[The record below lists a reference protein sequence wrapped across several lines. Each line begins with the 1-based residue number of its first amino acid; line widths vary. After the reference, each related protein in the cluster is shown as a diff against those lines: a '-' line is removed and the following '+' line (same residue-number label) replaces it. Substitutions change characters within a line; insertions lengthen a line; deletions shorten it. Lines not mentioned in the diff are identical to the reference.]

1 MAVERLLAG
10 LTSVEVTAS
19 SRSIREPAGR
29 PAAAMDG
36 ELGTGWVAARDDDSP
51 TLTIVATACREHRP
65 APAAARR
72 VPRRLGTA
80 RGAGFARRRTPAGPD
95 VDDEG
100 FLRWPKQTV
109 SRVSL
114 RFGQT
119 QPLHSTD
126 STSGF
131 IEELPVGV
139 SEVLVP
145 GVDPRG
151 SLRLTSPTGAACGF
165 GPELRVGDRE
175 YSTSVSGTVEE
186 VLRGM
191 PLDWRLCADD
201 DVTLGAG
208 EVSLDAEQ
216 SAEFEP
222 TALTVAR
229 SGCRPVRHP
238 LHRRRKQ
245 IGIRVTRTSWPAADV
260 PASSAPAL
268 LVVPQ
273 NYNVGWVARDTDG
286 SAMTPVRVNGWQQGW
301 VVPAGAARTVGRH
314 SVPIARTARSW
325 PAARWCVAAALP
337 RTLWPSRREGD
348 GVLPARA
355 RTGGRGMRWRW
366 SFSPGCPG
374 RWAPCAGGTARWWR
388 TSCAPSRARQQRP
401 SWRWWWPECSWLRR
415 RRGRQGG
422 RPWTTHSFSGSSWWP
437 WRCASSHR
445 SGRAGRRAVVARLA
459 APSPPHDRTFHAVVA
474 EGCDATVRRIV
485 GTSSRRKPPV
495 KIVYPRNCSMTPR
508 TIRW

>member
-1 MAVERLLAG
+1 MRRSLTLPSELTGPMSGEVVARAGDGVERLLAG

-36 ELGTGWVAARDDDSP
+36 ELGTGWVAARDDESP
-51 TLTIVATACREHRP
+51 TLTISLPRAVSTDRLQLQRDAYLAASAPSEVQVSLDGGRP
-65 APAAARR
+65 
-72 VPRRLGTA
+72 LDLT
-80 RGAGFARRRTPAGPD
+80 

-175 YSTSVSGTVEE
+175 YSTSVSGTLEDV
-186 VLRGM
+186 VRGM
-191 PLDWRLCADD
+191 PLDWSACADD

-208 EVSLDAEQ
+208 ESRSTRAERRVR
-216 SAEFEP
+216 ADG
-222 TALTVAR
+222 AD
-229 SGCRPVRHP
+229 RHP
-238 LHRRRKQ
+238 RRRPRRAGPDPPVHLSRNDGAQ
-245 IGIRVTRTSWPAADV
+245 LAADV

-286 SAMTPVRVNGWQQGW
+286 SAMDGGSGQRLATGLG
-301 VVPAGAARTVGRH
+301 GA
-314 SVPIARTARSW
+314 
-325 PAARWCVAAALP
+325 
-337 RTLWPSRREGD
+337 
-348 GVLPARA
+348 
-355 RTGGRGMRWRW
+355 GRGR
-366 SFSPGCPG
+366 
-374 RWAPCAGGTARWWR
+374 AHGGGG
-388 TSCAPSRARQQRP
+388 
-401 SWRWWWPECSWLRR
+401 LR
-415 RRGRQGG
+415 
-422 RPWTTHSFSGSSWWP
+422 S
-437 WRCASSHR
+437 
-445 SGRAGRRAVVARLA
+445 
-459 APSPPHDRTFHAVVA
+459 
-474 EGCDATVRRIV
+474 
-485 GTSSRRKPPV
+485 
-495 KIVYPRNCSMTPR
+495 
-508 TIRW
+508 